1 MRLRSK
7 APSALR
13 SFKTISHTR
22 FRRPVVR
29 LGIRPSQSSD
39 SLRHEILKEIFVP
52 LSLLFL
58 FSIFSCISF
67 LVSRIFFIIWLVFTS
82 KFVEHGYSSIFF
94 LFASPFSTILNDS
107 RDALARSL
115 RPVPIPFPLLR
126 IASLTNSVVGL
137 SCDFLNLQRDSK
149 ERTIIDYGGFR
160 GTTGPELPALRPPL

>member
-1 MRLRSK
+1 MS
-7 APSALR
+7 
-13 SFKTISHTR
+13 
-22 FRRPVVR
+22 
-29 LGIRPSQSSD
+29 
-39 SLRHEILKEIFVP
+39 
-52 LSLLFL
+52 LFL
-58 FSIFSCISF
+58 FFSSF
-67 LVSRIFFIIWLVFTS
+67 LFSLVFFFFSLVSRIFIIIIIWLVFTS
-82 KFVEHGYSSIFF
+82 KFVEHGYSSIFS

-126 IASLTNSVVGL
+126 IASLANSVVGL